1 MVSMMP
7 LRFIKSYL
15 KKQVVCKKLLLLGR
29 RCCDPRGSTLGPLLF
44 LIGILN
50 DLPLAVRQKIILYA
64 DDSLF
69 VNTSK
74 SIVNCEI
81 LVIKTLDGA
90 STDGLISMDFILIRT
105 VALT

>member
-1 MVSMMP
+1 M
-7 LRFIKSYL
+7 RW
-15 KKQVVCKKLLLLGR
+15 G
-29 RCCDPRGSTLGPLLF
+29 DPRGSTLGPLLF

-50 DLPLAVRQKIILYA
+50 DLPLAIRQKIILYA

-90 STDGLISMDFILIRT
+90 STDPLGLISMDFISIRT
-105 VALT
+105 LALT